1 MAGRTHTLDVGEH
14 RLVARVWSAGLSTHV
29 ALEVDGVEVAQRRA
43 WPLVRI
49 PVDDLGSGLEHAA
62 VVVLAPRP
70 GHGTVR
76 LVVPADD
83 GAPTSR
89 PERIDFE
96 PPTGTAAHRRYVWAR
111 RHPRLYAAR
120 HVVVATVEVVA
131 GLLLARI
138 ALGFV
143 LDLDWGWLPDWHLPR
158 LPRPHLPDLPWPDV
172 PWPDLDLPDWS
183 VPGWLAAVLASKKYW
198 FPILVAIGVA
208 VAEVRRRRR
217 RDAGIDGDTDGD
229 MDGEKENAAWPGPS
243 TPRSTPPD
251 GSRSSTPD
259 SPASPPTATTERPR
273 R

>member
-1 MAGRTHTLDVGEH
+1 MAGQTHTLDVGARH
-14 RLVARVWSAGLSTHV
+14 LVVQVSRSGFGTNV
-29 ALEVDGVEVAQRRA
+29 ALEVDGIEVAQRHG
-43 WPLVRI
+43 WPLLRI
-49 PVDDLGSGLEHAA
+49 PVDDLGPGLENA
-62 VVVLAPRP
+62 VVVAPLAR
-70 GHGTVR
+70 HGTAR
-76 LVVPADD
+76 LVVAAAG

-96 PPTGTAAHRRYVWAR
+96 PPAGTSEHRRYLWAR

-120 HVVVATVEVVA
+120 HVVVASVEVVA

-143 LDLDWGWLPDWHLPR
+143 LDLDWGWLPDWHVPR
-158 LPRPHLPDLPWPDV
+158 LPRPHLPNLPWPD
-172 PWPDLDLPDWS
+172 LELPDWS
-183 VPGWLAAVLASKKYW
+183 MPGWLAAPLASKKYW

-217 RDAGIDGDTDGD
+217 RDADV
-229 MDGEKENAAWPGPS
+229 DGEKENAAWPGPS